1 MAVYSQFATGGFDGE
16 AIVANESYVGAV
28 GAYQMMQESSM
39 NENAIF
45 NHILGCDFVEAQ
57 AGHGFVSESTLEAVN
72 EASAKGIFSKV
83 IEFFKKLG
91 EKIKGIIQNMINKI
105 SAMFTKD
112 GKQLVKKFEDT
123 IRKKMSND
131 TYDDKFK
138 YSWCKPK
145 NGIENPIP
153 TKNVEESIFSTTLK
167 GTGNGSTQYKGK
179 NIQGILDESENFEK
193 SHNTGKNA
201 PATYKGREN
210 ALHAQIEKDRDNES
224 SYLKPITQDDL
235 DDYKEDI
242 LTKLLGKNT
251 DSSSFS
257 KDFDEAVFDTQ
268 ETKEGLDGS
277 DLASIKN
284 FLSNESKYSRE
295 FDKNK
300 KEVDKAI
307 KNIINKASKREKT
320 MDKALGAEGVSIS
333 TKKAQVTSTSVIKM
347 GNACS
352 ACSTAYFSAVGAAIK
367 KHYAQCRAVYIKAA
381 TYNKKA
387 AKHEAT
393 FMEAVVDVSNYEV
406 DQMMPE
412 F

>member
-45 NHILGCDFVEAQ
+45 NHVLGCDFVEAQ
-57 AGHGFVSESTLEAVN
+57 ADHGFVSESTFEAVN

-83 IEFFKKLG
+83 IEFFRKLG

-112 GKQLVKKFEDT
+112 GKQLVKKFEET

-138 YSWCKPK
+138 YSWCKP
-145 NGIENPIP
+145 NNSSELIP
-153 TKNVEESIFSTTLK
+153 TIDVKQKIFDVKLR
-167 GTGNGSTQYKGK
+167 GTGNQNYKRTKPTIEEMLDFATTNQEEEDAADKNGNAGKKREDQLNKRIKKVSDSDSSST
-179 NIQGILDESENFEK
+179 
-193 SHNTGKNA
+193 
-201 PATYKGREN
+201 
-210 ALHAQIEKDRDNES
+210 
-224 SYLKPITQDDL
+224 KPITQDDV

-242 LTKLLGKNT
+242 LTALLGQNT
-251 DSSSFS
+251 DPASFS
-257 KDFDEAVFDTQ
+257 KDFDEAIFDTQ
-268 ETKEGLDGS
+268 EIKDGLDGS
-277 DLASIKN
+277 DLTEIKN
-284 FLSNESKYSRE
+284 FLSNESKYSQK

-300 KEVDKAI
+300 REVDKAI
-307 KNIINKASKREKT
+307 KAIIDKAKKCEKA
-320 MDKALGAEGVSIS
+320 MDKASGKEGFGISGANARAM
-333 TKKAQVTSTSVIKM
+333 AQSAIKM
-347 GNACS
+347 GNVCS

>member
-57 AGHGFVSESTLEAVN
+57 ADHGFVSESTFEAVN

-83 IEFFKKLG
+83 IEFFRKLG

-112 GKQLVKKFEDT
+112 GKQLVKKFEET
-123 IRKKMSND
+123 IRKKMSSD
-131 TYDDKFK
+131 TYDNNFK
-138 YSWCKPK
+138 YSWCKP
-145 NGIENPIP
+145 NNSSDLIP
-153 TKNVEESIFSTTLK
+153 TVNVEEKIFNVPLR
-167 GTGNGSTQYKGK
+167 GTSNNASNYNGK
-179 NIQGILDESENFEK
+179 NISEVLSAALNNRKTQDF
-193 SHNTGKNA
+193 HPGAND
-201 PATYKGREN
+201 KGREK
-210 ALHAQIEKDRDNES
+210 ALQDQLKEDRDKDS
-224 SYLKPITQDDL
+224 SNLKPIAQDDI

-242 LTKLLGKNT
+242 LTALLGENT
-251 DSSSFS
+251 DTSSFS
-257 KDFDEAVFDTQ
+257 KDYDEKVFDSQ
-268 ETKEGLDGS
+268 ETVEGLDSS
-277 DLASIKN
+277 DLAAIKN
-284 FLSNESKYSRE
+284 FLSTESKLIQK

-300 KEVDKAI
+300 REVDKAI
-307 KNIINKASKREKT
+307 KSKIDDAKKIEKAMDRADGKT
-320 MDKALGAEGVSIS
+320 GFGVDGSQARAAAS
-333 TKKAQVTSTSVIKM
+333 SVIKM

-393 FMEAVVDVSNYEV
+393 LLEAVVDVSNYEV

>member
-57 AGHGFVSESTLEAVN
+57 ADHGFVSESTFEAVN

-83 IEFFKKLG
+83 IEFFRKLG

-112 GKQLVKKFEDT
+112 GKQLVKKFEET
-123 IRKKMSND
+123 IRKKMASD
-131 TYDDKFK
+131 TYDNNFK
-138 YSWCKPK
+138 YSWCKP
-145 NGIENPIP
+145 NNSSDLIP
-153 TKNVEESIFSTTLK
+153 EVDVQKKIFDVPLR
-167 GTGNGSTQYKGK
+167 GTGNGSSIYANK
-179 NIQGILDESENFEK
+179 NIDTILNSSESTANQQLGHNKRDDATREENLQK
-193 SHNTGKNA
+193 RLK
-201 PATYKGREN
+201 
-210 ALHAQIEKDRDNES
+210 KDRDKDNS
-224 SYLKPITQDDL
+224 NLKPITQEDI

-242 LTKLLGKNT
+242 LTALLGENT
-251 DSSSFS
+251 DTSSFS
-257 KDFDEAVFDTQ
+257 KDYDEKIFDSQ
-268 ETKEGLDGS
+268 ETVEGLDSS
-277 DLASIKN
+277 DLAAIKN
-284 FLSNESKYSRE
+284 FLSTESKLIQK

-300 KEVDKAI
+300 REVDKAI
-307 KNIINKASKREKT
+307 KTKI
-320 MDKALGAEGVSIS
+320 DKAKKFEKQMDRADGKGGFGVDGTIARS
-333 TKKAQVTSTSVIKM
+333 TAQSVIKM

-393 FMEAVVDVSNYEV
+393 LLEAVVDVSNYEV

>member
-57 AGHGFVSESTLEAVN
+57 ADHGFVSESTFEAVN

-83 IEFFKKLG
+83 IEFFRKLG

-112 GKQLVKKFEDT
+112 GKQLVKKFEET
-123 IRKKMSND
+123 IRKKMAND
-131 TYDDKFK
+131 TYDNNFK
-138 YSWCKPK
+138 YSWCKPNNSSDLIPEVDVQK
-145 NGIENPIP
+145 KIFEVPLRGTVNKGTMYEKQNIEGVLGKATSNAKLERADH
-153 TKNVEESIFSTTLK
+153 TGEEDEREESL
-167 GTGNGSTQYKGK
+167 
-179 NIQGILDESENFEK
+179 
-193 SHNTGKNA
+193 H
-201 PATYKGREN
+201 N
-210 ALHAQIEKDRDNES
+210 ALKSVRDEES
-224 SYLKPITQDDL
+224 TNHKPIAQEDV

-242 LTKLLGKNT
+242 LTALLGENT
-251 DSSSFS
+251 DTSSFS
-257 KDFDEAVFDTQ
+257 KDYDEKIFDSQ
-268 ETKEGLDGS
+268 ETVEGLDSS

-284 FLSNESKYSRE
+284 FLSTESKYSQKFE
-295 FDKNK
+295 KNK
-300 KEVDKAI
+300 REVDKAI
-307 KNIINKASKREKT
+307 KKIIDDAKKIEKEMDRRDGKR
-320 MDKALGAEGVSIS
+320 GFGVDGSVARAA
-333 TKKAQVTSTSVIKM
+333 AQSAIKM

-393 FMEAVVDVSNYEV
+393 LLEAVVDVSNYEV

>member
-57 AGHGFVSESTLEAVN
+57 ADHGFVSESTFEAVN
-72 EASAKGIFSKV
+72 EASVKGIFSKV
-83 IEFFKKLG
+83 IEFFRKLG

-112 GKQLVKKFEDT
+112 GKQLVKKFEET
-123 IRKKMSND
+123 IRKKMAND
-131 TYDDKFK
+131 TYDNNFK
-138 YSWCKPK
+138 YSWCKP
-145 NGIENPIP
+145 NNSSELIP
-153 TKNVEESIFSTTLK
+153 EVDVQKKIFEVPLR
-167 GTGNGSTQYKGK
+167 GTGNNAASYKNC
-179 NIQGILDESENFEK
+179 NINEVLHNSNTNADFERAD
-193 SHNTGKNA
+193 HTGVEDA
-201 PATYKGREN
+201 REKELQDN
-210 ALHAQIEKDRDNES
+210 LKAARDKES
-224 SYLKPITQDDL
+224 SNLKPITQEDI
-235 DDYKEDI
+235 DDYKDDI
-242 LTKLLGKNT
+242 LTKLLGDNT
-251 DSSSFS
+251 DTSSFS
-257 KDFDEAVFDTQ
+257 KDYDEKIFDNQ
-268 ETKEGLDGS
+268 ETVEGLDSS
-277 DLASIKN
+277 DLAAIKN
-284 FLSNESKYSRE
+284 FLSTESKYSQKFE
-295 FDKNK
+295 KNK
-300 KEVDKAI
+300 REVDKAI
-307 KNIINKASKREKT
+307 KKIIDDAKKIEKEMDKRDSKRGFGIDGT
-320 MDKALGAEGVSIS
+320 KARA
-333 TKKAQVTSTSVIKM
+333 TAQSVIKM